1 MNYPAKKSIVNYWS
15 NGLNLVINN
24 SVFTTVVADVM
35 LTIYGD
41 RNKIDDFYD
50 LSESVYSIEYLSDA
64 NLDKL
69 IKGMEYINPNYINI
83 IPNLDRIIVIDNF
96 ISMYFSII
104 GYLCT
109 YPNVA
114 NYYIN
119 TPYLKKETLLNT
131 LYRIYSSMIPL
142 PDESYPDTNGTFE
155 SFRDDIFDSMYSG
168 GFDYFL
174 DFLVSNNA
182 SLINSID
189 VNEDGSIDSVD
200 EVLAGISMTEEAM
213 GEYIRVFCGVTNV
226 LIDEDIV
233 NVFTINFLD
242 KSINYLYE
250 ILDSSGVEILEK
262 GFDIYIE
269 NNRNQLIGGNTANIY
284 NDLYYVF
291 LNRILNKFN
300 LIQS

>member
-1 MNYPAKKSIVNYWS
+1 MKYPAKKSNVNNWG

-24 SVFTTVVADVM
+24 SDFTTVVADVM

-50 LSESVYSIEYLSDA
+50 ISESVFSIEYLSDA

-69 IKGMEYINPNYINI
+69 IKGMEYINPNYFNI
-83 IPNLDRIIVIDNF
+83 IPNLDRIIIIDNF

-142 PDESYPDTNGTFE
+142 DNESYPATNGTFE

-200 EVLAGISMTEEAM
+200 EVISGLNSAEESTS
-213 GEYIRVFCGVTNV
+213 EYISIFCGVTMV
-226 LIDEDIV
+226 PIDTDIV
-233 NVFTINFLD
+233 ESFTINMLD
-242 KSINYLYE
+242 KSLNYFYELINS
-250 ILDSSGVEILEK
+250 DAVVILEK
-262 GFDIYIE
+262 GFDIYVE
-269 NNRNQLIGGNTANIY
+269 NNHCQIMDNNDRSTY

-291 LNRILNKFN
+291 LNKLLERFN
-300 LIQS
+300 LI